1 MKLKLFWNS
10 IIYYK
15 NLGMLL
21 IFLGAG
27 LAAAQYMQF
36 PHIYAA
42 IPAAVLYFALVLR
55 SFTDEKFQESFF
67 HKEKEKEIKKLN
79 KTCLQMVAD
88 TKKYTNSTYY
98 KKLFALIK
106 DKDEI
111 LKEYNK
117 DKSNHIKE
125 RIAEYAL
132 NLSVSYLN
140 LLKDFC
146 IRSKAIERTNINSL
160 MERLSQNTRKLNF
173 TEDPKVYEDIKR
185 IVEMDEKII
194 NRLKEEKSDLERLDV
209 KLDYIKSTVS
219 MLKHQI
225 NSSLE
230 SQETLESIESI
241 LNEAVAFESVLYE
254 RNRNRLRN

>member
-1 MKLKLFWNS
+1 
-10 IIYYK
+10 
-15 NLGMLL
+15 MLL
-21 IFLGAG
+21 VLMGMG
-27 LAAAQYMQF
+27 LAAAEYAQF
-36 PHIYAA
+36 PYTYAA
-42 IPAAVLYFALVLR
+42 IPAVVLYFGLVLR
-55 SFTDEKFQESFF
+55 SFTDKKFQENFF
-67 HKEKEKEIKKLN
+67 HKEKEKEIKKMN
-79 KTCLQMVAD
+79 RMCLQMAAD
-88 TKKYTNSTYY
+88 TKKYTNSAYY
-98 KKLFALIK
+98 KKLVSLIK
-106 DKDEI
+106 EKDDI

-125 RIAEYAL
+125 KIAEYAL
-132 NLSVSYLN
+132 NLTISYLN

-146 IRSKAIERTNINSL
+146 IRSKAVDRTNINSL

-225 NSSLE
+225 NSGFE
-230 SQETLESIESI
+230 SQETMESIESI
-241 LNEAVAFESVLYE
+241 LNEAAAFESVLYE
-254 RNRNRLRN
+254 RNKNRLRN